1 LPGVTDILF
10 LYPNPPPAPPA
21 FQLTQLPD
29 PPPPPAP
36 PPTATTDIE
45 VAIAGAIQ
53 VYDPEVLYSCDP
65 DVGVAGITELVA
77 VLAGPVPIALI
88 AATVNV

>member
-21 FQLTQLPD
+21 LWLTEQP

-53 VYDPEVLYSCDP
+53 VYDPEVVYNCDP
-65 DVGVAGITELVA
+65 DVGVTGIAELLD
-77 VLAGPVPIALI
+77 VLAEPVPIELI